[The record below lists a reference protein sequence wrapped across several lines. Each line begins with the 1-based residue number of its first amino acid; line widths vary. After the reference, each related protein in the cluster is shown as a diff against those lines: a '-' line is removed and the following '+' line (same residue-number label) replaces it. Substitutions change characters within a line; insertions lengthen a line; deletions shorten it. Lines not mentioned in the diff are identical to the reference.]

1 MNSTPQ
7 PLSPRQTIEYICPK
21 AHITSVI
28 FAAEVELPQ
37 EWDCKYC
44 SATAKLKIAFEPAVE
59 KAPEKI
65 ARTHLDILHERR
77 STSELEEI
85 LKEAITDLRR
95 RRKKAS

>member
-1 MNSTPQ
+1 MDQSPQ

-21 AHITSVI
+21 DHITSVI

-37 EWDCKYC
+37 EWDCKHC
-44 SATAKLKIAFEPAVE
+44 SLTAKLRISVEPAVE

-65 ARTHLDILHERR
+65 ARTHLDMLHDRR
-77 STSELEEI
+77 TKPELEEI
-85 LKEAITDLRR
+85 LKEALTELRK